1 MSSDDKSLDLVGL
14 GKLAEAIPDSV
25 YEQTTETITTT
36 FEKIIAPITETTSG
50 LGRYIRQK
58 FDNMVEVEQSLC
70 LYAMQNAQ
78 NKIIDK
84 QLSIGHISNPKAI
97 IKIMEEVSKE
107 TDPLLNVLW
116 TNLLCSEL
124 TEQQSHPSF
133 INTLSSLSV
142 KEALMLESLNSFNN
156 IGDIKITV
164 IIFPYEIRS
173 WVKEN
178 KGSLND
184 WDFSCSLL
192 CELGLTKTTTPLV
205 NKEGKGVVILY
216 RTDIGE
222 EFLKAVSN

>member
-1 MSSDDKSLDLVGL
+1 MSSDDKSFDLVGL

-25 YEQTTETITTT
+25 YEQTTETITST
-36 FEKIIAPITETTSG
+36 FEKIIAPLTETTSG

-70 LYAMQNAQ
+70 LYAIQNAQ

-84 QLSIGHISNPKAI
+84 QLSINHISNPKAV
-97 IKIMEEVSKE
+97 IKIIEEVSKE
-107 TDPLLNVLW
+107 TDPLLSVLW

-124 TEQQSHPSF
+124 IEQQSHPSF
-133 INTLSSLSV
+133 VNTLSSLSV

-156 IGDIKITV
+156 IGDINSSV
-164 IIFPYEIRS
+164 VIFPYKIKS

-178 KGSLND
+178 RGALHD
-184 WDFSCSLL
+184 WGFSCSLL
-192 CELGLTKTTTPLV
+192 CEFGLTKTVAPLER
-205 NKEGKGVVILY
+205 KQGEATVILY

-222 EFLKAVSN
+222 EFLKAVSS